1 MFIIIGLFVII
12 GLAVYFSLSSKAKE
26 KELLETVTKAYRGT
40 NTERNLV
47 LKLLKYGI
55 QAENIFHD
63 LYVEKS
69 SGNFSQ
75 IDLVVI
81 TEVGII
87 VFEVKDYSGWLF
99 GKGNQDKWTQVLA
112 YGKIKHR
119 FYNPVMQN
127 NGHINA
133 LKKQLKQF
141 ENLPFYSVIVFYG
154 NCRLRDVSF
163 IPQGTFLAYPE
174 RVIDV
179 MKTIMNKNEL
189 ANYSD
194 KSEIIRVLK
203 EAVQNGEN
211 RETQNKHIENV
222 RDMLGKDRIFE

>member
-1 MFIIIGLFVII
+1 MFIIIGSFVII

-26 KELLETVTKAYRGT
+26 KELLETVTNSYRGT
-40 NTERNLV
+40 DTERNLV

-55 QAENIFHD
+55 PAENIFHD

-69 SGNFSQ
+69 GGNFSQ
-75 IDLVVI
+75 IDLVVL

-127 NGHINA
+127 NGHITA
-133 LKKQLKQF
+133 LKKQLPQF
-141 ENLPFYSVIVFYG
+141 EELSFYSVIIFYG

-163 IPQGTFLAYPE
+163 IPQGTYLAYPE

-179 MKTIMNKNEL
+179 IKTIMKNNKPI
-189 ANYSD
+189 NYSN

-203 EAVQNGEN
+203 EAVQKGEN
-211 RETQNKHIENV
+211 KEIQNKHIINV

>member
-1 MFIIIGLFVII
+1 MFIIIGLLVII
-12 GLAVYFSLSSKAKE
+12 GLAVYFSLSSKTKD
-26 KELLETVTKAYRGT
+26 KELLETVTKTNRGT

-47 LKLLKYGI
+47 LKLLEYGI
-55 QAENIFHD
+55 PAENIFHD

-75 IDLVVI
+75 VDLVVV

-87 VFEVKDYSGWLF
+87 VFEVKNYSGWLF

-112 YGKIKHR
+112 YGRIKNR

-133 LKKQLKQF
+133 LKKLKQF

-163 IPQGTFLAYPE
+163 IPQGTFLAFPQ

-179 MKTIMNKNEL
+179 IKIIINKNEL
-189 ANYSD
+189 VNYSD
-194 KSEIIRVLK
+194 KSEIIKVLK
-203 EAVQNGEN
+203 EAVEKGEN
-211 RETQNKHIENV
+211 IKTQNKHIENV